1 MRTKQTWFFPL
12 IFLTFLAFS
21 CATAPPAPP
30 EKPQR
35 IEKVTRLMG
44 FQEGIT
50 YLAKDINSQFIA
62 GNYKLLLDTF
72 LDADSGQ
79 ALTINKSAEKIMT
92 LTLGERFTV
101 IQMDAALE
109 NAAID
114 FVLSGILQYDAAVP
128 SSDQKGYH
136 FYVALYEMQ
145 TGIIRA
151 TSDALIEIPE
161 YKPTS
166 TYEDSPLFLRDD
178 KLDELK
184 SSVKRSP
191 GQKMSAGYLSYL
203 DTKKY
208 LVAAEK
214 AYDGGDNTKALT
226 YYTEA
231 EKRPNGKNMT
241 VYSGLYNAA
250 RQLNQ
255 SDDAERYFGQL
266 INTSIDEKKRIEIK
280 LLFKVNSSYFID
292 VGDLPK
298 HYGMWLRQIS
308 SQFQNRG
315 ECVKIIGHSSHTG
328 KQDYNIKLSE
338 KRAQLV
344 QQVLSVKYPDIKK
357 KTEIVGMGYAENIVG
372 SGTDDARD
380 AIDRRVEFRLEEC
393 TKPNKKSK

>member
-1 MRTKQTWFFPL
+1 
-12 IFLTFLAFS
+12 
-21 CATAPPAPP
+21 
-30 EKPQR
+30 
-35 IEKVTRLMG
+35 MG

-79 ALTINKSAEKIMT
+79 ALTLNKSAEKILT
-92 LTLGERFTV
+92 LTLGDRFTV

-109 NAAID
+109 NDAID
-114 FVLSGILQYDAAVP
+114 FVLSGILQYEATVP

-136 FYVALYEMQ
+136 FYVAVYEMQ

-166 TYEDSPLFLRDD
+166 TYEDSPLFLRDG

-184 SSVKRSP
+184 TSVKRSP
-191 GQKMSAGYLSYL
+191 GQKMSTGYLSYL

-214 AYDGGDNTKALT
+214 AYDGGDNAKALT

-241 VYSGLYNAA
+241 VYSGLYNTA

-255 SDDAERYFGQL
+255 SDDAERYFSQL
-266 INTSIDEKKRIEIK
+266 IDTSIDEKKRIEIK
-280 LLFKVNSSYFID
+280 LLFKVNSAYFID
-292 VGDLPK
+292 IGDMPK

-308 SQFQNRG
+308 SQFQKRG

-328 KQDYNIKLSE
+328 KQDYNVKLSE

-344 QQVLSVKYPDIKK
+344 QQVLAVKYPEIKK
-357 KTEIVGMGYAENIVG
+357 KTEIMGMGYAENIVG
-372 SGTDDARD
+372 SGTDDAQD